1 MASKAV
7 VCAKQPPAALI
18 TVSATRIMQDY
29 GPAPQHPSSVFPL
42 AGLWQ
47 NNALRFI
54 AAARVSSAVYQES
67 QRENPS

>member
-1 MASKAV
+1 MARKAV

-18 TVSATRIMQDY
+18 TVFATRIMQDY
-29 GPAPQHPSSVFPL
+29 GPAPHPSSVFPL

>member
-1 MASKAV
+1 MRGPHVAL
-7 VCAKQPPAALI
+7 PAAAI
-18 TVSATRIMQDY
+18 TASGDPHHGKTAVGAFL
-29 GPAPQHPSSVFPL
+29 PSVFPL

>member
-1 MASKAV
+1 MRGPHVAL
-7 VCAKQPPAALI
+7 PAAAI
-18 TVSATRIMQDY
+18 TAAATRIMQDC
-29 GPAPQHPSSVFPL
+29 GPAPHPTSVFPL